1 MIMSVSKSHHGDG
14 FARRAVEATSN
25 VLLRLRFVVL
35 ALAVLIT
42 GFLGYEARNI
52 QLDPGFAKLIPIHH
66 PFMQAFA
73 KYAFIFPGHNRVV
86 LNMHWKGEGD
96 MYNKEFMTE
105 MEKLSN
111 DVFFLPNVDRT
122 RVTSLFSPSVR
133 YTKVTE
139 EGFIGAPII
148 PETFTKTDD
157 ELAQVRRNVE
167 DAGIIGRLV
176 GNDGRDA
183 MIMFEIQENVSGE
196 RIRVNYYE
204 LAHKLDEMRAKYE
217 NANIEVN
224 VIGFV
229 MIVGAIV
236 DGLLGVIAFF
246 GISFLITTVLLYLYC
261 RSWKLTGLSL
271 VVALLPVVWLGGL
284 LPIVGA
290 GIDPISILVPFLIF
304 SIGVSHAVQMTN
316 AWKQSVIRGTSSV
329 EASRLAFQALFVP
342 GALALITNGLG
353 FLVIMRIEIDIVRE
367 LGMTASMGVMLMIVT
382 NKMILPVLLSLI
394 KLEKSAKKN
403 AHSVDDGVE
412 VRKSWWALSA
422 LATRRPAAIVYVVCA
437 GLAVLSA
444 VYARDLKTGD
454 VGQGAPELWP
464 SDRYNV
470 DNAAILSRYDIGTD
484 ILTVIVETEG
494 FTEACLSH
502 DVMAAVD
509 RFDLFARGI
518 YGVQSVLS
526 VPAIGK
532 MVIAGMNEGN
542 PRWAGLPRT
551 ERGLAVGGYAYNP
564 DIGLN
569 TEGCQ
574 AMKVD
579 IFLKNHDG
587 ALVAHVMEE
596 VQKYLAT
603 ENTPNVRFLLA
614 SGNVGVTAATNE
626 AVEEAEL
633 EMLLSIFGAISLLCF
648 LTFRSWQA
656 VICIIVPLTIVSIFC
671 NALMANLGIG
681 LKVSTLPVIAL
692 GVGVGVDYGIY
703 IYERL
708 IHEMRHEGRNLRDAF
723 YEAMKQRGTAALFTA
738 ITMSVGVFTWAFS
751 ALKFQADMGI
761 LLSFMFLVNVFGA
774 IFLLPA
780 LAAWLLPARGFAR
793 KAEQEDATVDV
804 AVASGR

>member
-1 MIMSVSKSHHGDG
+1 MSKLHHAHAAPATFGQ
-14 FARRAVEATSN
+14 RVVEGCSN
-25 VLLRLRFVVL
+25 LLLRFRFVVL
-35 ALAVLIT
+35 ALAVGIT
-42 GFLGYEARNI
+42 GVLGYEARNI

-66 PFMQAFA
+66 PFMKAFA
-73 KYAFIFPGHNRVV
+73 EYAFIFPGHNRVV
-86 LNMHWKGEGD
+86 LNLHWKGQGD
-96 MYNKEFMTE
+96 MYNKEFMTA
-105 MEKLSN
+105 MEALHN
-111 DVFFLPNVDRT
+111 EAFFLPNVDRT
-122 RVTSLFSPSVR
+122 RVISLFSPSVR

-157 ELAQVRRNVE
+157 QLAQVRRNVE
-167 DAGIIGRLV
+167 DAGIIGRFV
-176 GNDGRDA
+176 GNDAHDA
-183 MIMFEIQENVSGE
+183 MIMFEIQENVGGE
-196 RIRVNYYE
+196 RVRVNYYE
-204 LAHKLDEMRAKYE
+204 LAHKLDEIRAKYE

-224 VIGFV
+224 IIGFV
-229 MIVGAIV
+229 MIVGSIV

-246 GISFLITTVLLYLYC
+246 GISFLITAVLLFLYC

-271 VVALLPVVWLGGL
+271 VVALLPVIWLGGL
-284 LPIVGA
+284 LPLVGA

-316 AWKQSVIRGTSSV
+316 AWKQSVIGGARPV
-329 EASRLAFQALFVP
+329 EASRRAFQALFVP

-382 NKMILPVLLSLI
+382 NKLILPVLLSLI
-394 KLEKSAKKN
+394 NLEKSARKVK
-403 AHSVDDGVE
+403 HSGDDSVE
-412 VRKSWWALSA
+412 IRKSWWALSKLATQRPA
-422 LATRRPAAIVYVVCA
+422 LAVFAVA
-437 GLAVLSA
+437 AVLAGFSA
-444 VYARDLKTGD
+444 IQARNLKTGD

-484 ILTVIVETEG
+484 VLTVIVETTG
-494 FTEACLSH
+494 FSEACLDHS
-502 DVMAAVD
+502 VMAAVD
-509 RFDLFARGI
+509 RFDLYARGI
-518 YGVQSVLS
+518 SGVQSVLT
-526 VPAIGK
+526 VPAISK
-532 MVIAGMNEGN
+532 LVIAGMNEGN
-542 PRWAGLPRT
+542 PRWAGLPRSSS
-551 ERGLAVGGYAYNP
+551 GLSVGGYAFNP
-564 DIGLN
+564 DLGFN
-569 TEGCQ
+569 TEGCK

-587 ALVAHVMEE
+587 ALVAHVIKDI
-596 VQKYLAT
+596 QAYLAT
-603 ENTPNVRFLLA
+603 ENTPNVAFRLA
-614 SGNVGVTAATNE
+614 SGNVGVTAATNQ

-648 LTFRSWQA
+648 LTFRSFEA

-671 NALMANLGIG
+671 NALMARLGIG

-708 IHEMRHEGRNLRDAF
+708 IHEMRHSGRNLRDAF
-723 YEAMKQRGTAALFTA
+723 YEAMRQRGTAALFTA
-738 ITMSVGVFTWAFS
+738 ITMSVGVLTWAFS

-761 LLSFMFLVNVFGA
+761 LLAFMFLVNVFGA

-780 LAAWLLPARGFAR
+780 LAAWLLPAKGFAR
-793 KAEQEDATVDV
+793 KPAAEPAASEGVV
-804 AVASGR
+804 VSGR

>member
-1 MIMSVSKSHHGDG
+1 MAKTHSHAAAGTPG
-14 FARRAVEATSN
+14 QRLVEACSN
-25 VLLRLRFVVL
+25 LLLRLRFIVLVL
-35 ALAVLIT
+35 AVAIT

-52 QLDPGFAKLIPIHH
+52 QLDPGFLKLIPSQH
-66 PFMQAFA
+66 PFMRDFM
-73 KYAFIFPGHNRVV
+73 KYATIFPGHNRVV

-96 MYNKEFMTE
+96 MYNKTFMTE
-105 MEKLSN
+105 MEKLAN
-111 DVFFLPNVDRT
+111 DVFFLPDVDRT
-122 RVTSLFSPSVR
+122 RVTSLFSPTVR
-133 YTKVTE
+133 FTKVTE

-148 PETFTKTDD
+148 PETFTKTD
-157 ELAQVRRNVE
+157 EQLAQVRRNVE
-167 DAGIIGRLV
+167 DAGIIGRYV

-183 MIMFEIQENVSGE
+183 MIMFEVQEYSGGQPV
-196 RIRVNYYE
+196 RVNYYE
-204 LAHKLDEMRAKYE
+204 LAHRLDELRAKYE
-217 NANIEVN
+217 SADIEVN

-229 MIVGAIV
+229 MIVGAMV

-246 GISFLITTVLLYLYC
+246 GISFLITTALLYLYC

-271 VVALLPVVWLGGL
+271 VVAMLPVIWLGGL
-284 LPIVGA
+284 LPMVGA

-316 AWKQSVIRGTSSV
+316 AWKQSVLGGDSSIH
-329 EASRLAFQALFVP
+329 ASRKAFQALFVP
-342 GALALITNGLG
+342 GSLALVTNGLG

-394 KLEKSAKKN
+394 SLEPSARRR
-403 AHSVDDGVE
+403 AHAVDDGEE
-412 VRKSWWALSA
+412 VRKSWWALSL
-422 LATRRPAAIVYVVCA
+422 LATRRPAAVVFA
-437 GLAVLSA
+437 ISAALAALSA

-470 DNAAILSRYDIGTD
+470 DNGAILSRYDIGTD
-484 ILTVIVETEG
+484 ILTVIVETTG
-494 FTEACLSH
+494 YSEACLDHS
-502 DVMAAVD
+502 VMAAVD

-518 YGVQSVLS
+518 HGVQSVLS

-542 PRWAGLPRT
+542 PRWAGLPRSSQ
-551 ERGLAVGGYAYNP
+551 GLAVGGYAYNP

-587 ALVAHVMEE
+587 ALVAHVVEE
-596 VQKYLAT
+596 VKGFLAT
-603 ENTPNVRFLLA
+603 ENTPGVTFRLA
-614 SGNVGVTAATNE
+614 FGNVGVAAATNE

-648 LTFRSWQA
+648 LTFRSVQA

-671 NALMANLGIG
+671 NALMARLGIG

-708 IHEMRHEGRNLRDAF
+708 IHEMRHEGRPLREAF

-780 LAAWLLPARGFAR
+780 LAAWLLPERGYARQRAV
-793 KAEQEDATVDV
+793 EPVVDR
-804 AVASGR
+804 AVAPSR

>member
-1 MIMSVSKSHHGDG
+1 MSKASVHHQASAT
-14 FARRAVEATSN
+14 FTQRVVEAMSN
-25 VLLRLRFVVL
+25 LLVRFRFVVL
-35 ALAVLIT
+35 AAAIGIT

-111 DVFFLPNVDRT
+111 EVFFLPNVDRT
-122 RVTSLFSPSVR
+122 RVTSLFSPTVR

-148 PETFTKTDD
+148 PEIFTKTDD
-157 ELAQVRRNVE
+157 QLAQVRRNVE

-183 MIMFEIQENVSGE
+183 MIMFEIQENVAGE

-204 LAHKLDEMRAKYE
+204 LAHKLEEMRAKYE
-217 NANIEVN
+217 NKNVEVN

-246 GISFLITTVLLYLYC
+246 GISFLITTLLLYLYC

-271 VVALLPVVWLGGL
+271 VVALLPVIWLGGL
-284 LPIVGA
+284 LPMVGA

-316 AWKQSVIRGTSSV
+316 AWKQSVLAGVSSI
-329 EASRLAFQALFVP
+329 EASRRSFQALFVP

-382 NKMILPVLLSLI
+382 NKLILPVLLSLI
-394 KLEKSAKKN
+394 SLEKSARKR
-403 AHSVDDGVE
+403 AHAVDDGEE
-412 VRKSWWALSA
+412 VRKSWWALSR
-422 LATRRPAAIVYVVCA
+422 LSTKKPASIAFAIWAV
-437 GLAVLSA
+437 LAVISA
-444 VYARDLKTGD
+444 VYSRDLKTGD

-464 SDRYNV
+464 GDRYNV
-470 DNAAILSRYDIGTD
+470 DNGAILSRYDIGTD
-484 ILTVIVETEG
+484 ILTVIVESKG
-494 FTEACLSH
+494 YTEACLSH

-518 YGVQSVLS
+518 HGVQSVLS

-542 PRWAGLPRT
+542 PRWAGLPRSDS
-551 ERGLAVGGYAYNP
+551 GLAVGGYAYNP

-579 IFLKNHDG
+579 IFLVNHDG
-587 ALVAHVMEE
+587 ALVSHVLHE

-603 ENTPNVRFLLA
+603 ENTPNVSFLLA

-671 NALMANLGIG
+671 NALMAHLGIG

-708 IHEMRHEGRNLRDAF
+708 SHEMRHEGRNLREAF

-780 LAAWLLPARGFAR
+780 LAAWLLPERGFAR
-793 KAEQEDATVDV
+793 EQAKAQAVDPSV
-804 AVASGR
+804 VTGR